1 MTAHAP
7 HPRPRHPDPRKLQP
21 VAVRWHAVV
30 HLYRVAA
37 SKQVLTDMQ
46 MNLTLGLRTLLLL
59 ALVTAA
65 TLVLVH
71 PGLTGAAD
79 PVLSAMLVVGR
90 N

>member
-1 MTAHAP
+1 
-7 HPRPRHPDPRKLQP
+7 
-21 VAVRWHAVV
+21 
-30 HLYRVAA
+30 
-37 SKQVLTDMQ
+37 

-71 PGLTGAAD
+71 SGLAGAPA
-79 PVLSAMLVVGR
+79 LKAMLVVGR

>member
-1 MTAHAP
+1 
-7 HPRPRHPDPRKLQP
+7 
-21 VAVRWHAVV
+21 
-30 HLYRVAA
+30 
-37 SKQVLTDMQ
+37 

-59 ALVTAA
+59 AVVTAA

-71 PGLTGAAD
+71 PGLIGAGA

>member
-1 MTAHAP
+1 
-7 HPRPRHPDPRKLQP
+7 
-21 VAVRWHAVV
+21 
-30 HLYRVAA
+30 
-37 SKQVLTDMQ
+37 

-59 ALVTAA
+59 AVVTAA

-71 PGLTGAAD
+71 PGLTGASD